1 MRALLNYKSF
11 ADLSNDV
18 LHALH
23 KIPPEIDLVV
33 GVPRSGLMVASVLA
47 LNLNVR
53 FCELGAFLRNDPLR
67 TGSTRNAGGG
77 DIVCAQQARNVL
89 VVDDSIHT
97 GKALDAVRE
106 QIGSCGYSGKVT
118 YMAFYATPGSTH
130 MTDVYAQVVP
140 MPRLFQWNTCHRK
153 DLATFCFAIDGVL
166 CEPLRCKEEDA
177 EYLDAIAYARRQIV
191 PTYKVGYLVTSRSE
205 RYRRQTELWL
215 SQNGIQY
222 QQLYM
227 PALPAVSR
235 EEKAAFKAKIYAS
248 LSDAVLFIESD
259 QLQAARIADLSGKP
273 VLDFGNQ
280 VMLSPRI
287 GIQLLRQK
295 TSEFAADS
303 VGLPAR
309 IGAKLKK
316 LLSGRRRSAT

>member
-53 FCELGAFLRNDPLR
+53 FCELGAFLRNDPLQ
-67 TGSTRNAGGG
+67 TGNTRSAGGG
-77 DIVCAQQARNVL
+77 DFVCAQEARNVL

-97 GKALDAVRE
+97 GRALDVVRA
-106 QIGSCGYSGKVT
+106 QISACGYTGKLT
-118 YMAFYATPGSTH
+118 YMAFYATACATRKI
-130 MTDVYAQVVP
+130 DLYAQVVP

-166 CEPLRCKEEDA
+166 CEPLRAKEGDA
-177 EYLDAIAYARRQIV
+177 RYLDAIAHARRLIV
-191 PTYKVGYLVTSRSE
+191 PSYKVGYLVTSRPE
-205 RYRRQTELWL
+205 QYRRQTELWL
-215 SQNGIQY
+215 AQNGIHY

-227 PALPAVSR
+227 SDLPAASR
-235 EEKAAFKAKIYAS
+235 EEKAAFKARIYAS
-248 LSDAVLFIESD
+248 LPDATLFVESD
-259 QLQAARIADLSGKP
+259 HLQAAKIADLSGKP
-273 VLDFGNQ
+273 VLDFDNQ
-280 VMLSPRI
+280 IMLSPRI
-287 GIQLLRQK
+287 GVRLLKQK
-295 TSEFAADS
+295 TRELAADS
-303 VGLPAR
+303 ARLPVR
-309 IGAKLKK
+309 IRGKLKK
-316 LLSGRRRSAT
+316 MLSGRLRSPT